1 MFGIFES
8 TNLVAAKADS
18 QRTKSEGFLMYENR
32 EQRRH
37 SKCRDNAKKFL
48 HLPRCKWTGDD
59 TATVFGICVSLLIV
73 LAGTLGYIF
82 CISLLIT
89 LVRVLV
95 PLVDFLKMQVCP

>member
-1 MFGIFES
+1 METF
-8 TNLVAAKADS
+8 V
-18 QRTKSEGFLMYENR
+18 SEWKPHAQET
-32 EQRRH
+32 
-37 SKCRDNAKKFL
+37 SKCKDNADKLL

-82 CISLLIT
+82 CVSLLLT
-89 LVRVLV
+89 LMRVFV